1 MLLCGLFMVIQWL
14 LALPPQSEKV
24 AHLCMASLSLS
35 LGAPAFSPFKFAKLA
50 VDVSISSL
58 FVALQ

>member
-1 MLLCGLFMVIQWL
+1 MLLCGLFMVVQWL

-24 AHLCMASLSLS
+24 ARLWMASLS

>member
-1 MLLCGLFMVIQWL
+1 MAVSTST
-14 LALPPQSEKV
+14 SEREGCTSFRSV
-24 AHLCMASLSLS
+24 CMASLS